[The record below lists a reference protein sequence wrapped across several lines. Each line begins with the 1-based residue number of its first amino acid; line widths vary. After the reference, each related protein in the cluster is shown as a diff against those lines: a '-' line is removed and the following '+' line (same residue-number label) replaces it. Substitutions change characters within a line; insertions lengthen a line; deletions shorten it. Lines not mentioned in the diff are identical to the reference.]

1 MPVVELVGAD
11 RFPLLQIKPIPP
23 GGNRDITELPQLV
36 FPLSGPFKYPGHGI
50 NRSVGPLQLV
60 QKIQIPAAL
69 GQNRHTVLR
78 RPADAF
84 AHLLIRGQLP
94 RVQLRVTA
102 AQQQARRL
110 FWQLAVMD
118 GAEKTQLRPCFLQ
131 RPQIFPII
139 KAERLVHGHCQAE
152 GRPGGPASAG

>member
-1 MPVVELVGAD
+1 MGKSRQHPLFLPHGRPAPTTRGLVRPHHRTLTVPGAMPVVELVGAD

-69 GQNRHTVLR
+69 GQNRHTVS
-78 RPADAF
+78 A
-84 AHLLIRGQLP
+84 
-94 RVQLRVTA
+94 
-102 AQQQARRL
+102 ARR
-110 FWQLAVMD
+110 M
-118 GAEKTQLRPCFLQ
+118 RS
-131 RPQIFPII
+131 RI
-139 KAERLVHGHCQAE
+139 
-152 GRPGGPASAG
+152 S